1 MSQTRIEKLTPEQ
14 EALIPVYREKWRMIA
29 LSTDRIDFQKAE
41 DAVKAAYITV
51 GKKPPKIL
59 FSSSPYA
66 ALNTI
71 LSQLDTHQPMQQLQW
86 QLANLF
92 GDTVLRELGNQMEG
106 ELVNQLDSQLDSQL
120 EDQLYRQLGN
130 LFGNPLEKPR
140 GLFPQRGPKVRHLEN
155 KLWKQFK
162 MQIGYA
168 ATSFIETEIW
178 ACNASVYNFCI
189 SVLNCAVDM
198 ENWGVFQAV
207 VKDCGWIYPCEKTCI
222 VCDRPIKVSLDNEQ
236 PLHAEG
242 EPIIQFADGF
252 SVYAQ

>member
-1 MSQTRIEKLTPEQ
+1 MSEINIDKLTPEQ
-14 EALIPVYREKWRMIA
+14 EALIPVYREKWRTIA
-29 LSTDRIDFQKAE
+29 LSTERIDFQKAE
-41 DAVKAAYITV
+41 DAVKAAYNII
-51 GKKPPKIL
+51 GKKTPKIL

-92 GDTVLRELGNQMEG
+92 GDTVSRELLKLDGQ
-106 ELVNQLDSQLDSQL
+106 LLNQLSSQLDNQL

-140 GLFPQRGPKVRHLEN
+140 GLFPQIGSKVRHLEN

-178 ACNASVYNFCI
+178 ACKASVYNFCI
-189 SVLNCAVDM
+189 SVLNCAVDL
-198 ENWGVFQAV
+198 EKWEVFQVV
-207 VKDCGWIYPCEKTCI
+207 VKDCGWIYPCEKICI
-222 VCDRPIKVSLDNEQ
+222 VCDRPIKVSFDNEQ